1 VSAERALAQAIATGV
16 GHRIETWTLLAVE
29 VTLARMRRRV
39 VPAAISVLLFGG
51 VFGWSADAMAQSQ
64 RCGVVAGPD
73 WKNSLGLS
81 GSTYTV
87 TSVGTNEAATCAL
100 ALPFVRVI
108 VKLNWVVAQARAP
121 SLLKGWTCRIRRAH
135 GVYGNAPNAV
145 TGACKRNVAYPML
158 FGWAEGK

>member
-1 VSAERALAQAIATGV
+1 
-16 GHRIETWTLLAVE
+16 
-29 VTLARMRRRV
+29 MRRRV

-51 VFGWSADAMAQSQ
+51 VFGSSEHAMAQSQ

-73 WKNSLGLS
+73 WKNALGLS
-81 GSTYTV
+81 GSTYVV
-87 TSVGTNEAATCAL
+87 TSVGTNEAATCAI
-100 ALPFVRVI
+100 ALPFVRAI

-121 SLLKGWTCRIRRAH
+121 RLLKGWTCRIRRTH

-145 TGACKRNVAYPML
+145 TGACKRNVASPML